1 MPKLKPVGSSGNR
14 GKGFSTSSTSLN
26 RTTERHHHHQQ
37 QDSPTSF
44 LHHHH
49 NNNSNQIHHQQES
62 YSINSSYNNSGTQ
75 SLNVSG
81 SSSPASIHMSLS
93 NKPPPPPPPPSN
105 LKPSLSSVSQIK
117 ITNVFCQASFESAF
131 NNKLFHFINYSLG
144 HPMNKRQLRN
154 ASQSTTANPRWLP
167 NHLESMV
174 VSRVRSPTLLPS
186 CLVCTFLHHLHSQL
200 GIWWTRE
207 VVNPSKQFLQPR
219 HPLVEVV

>member
-1 MPKLKPVGSSGNR
+1 MIVCGRYSEMDLYVILGDSFLGNKNNGRSPGGGGNSVGSGGSSSGGGFGGGASRPPVPGGPLGLGDLFAGGMPKLKPVGSSGNR

-117 ITNVFCQASFESAF
+117 ITTC
-131 NNKLFHFINYSLG
+131 
-144 HPMNKRQLRN
+144 
-154 ASQSTTANPRWLP
+154 
-167 NHLESMV
+167 
-174 VSRVRSPTLLPS
+174 LLS
-186 CLVCTFLHHLHSQL
+186 SKF
-200 GIWWTRE
+200 RE
-207 VVNPSKQFLQPR
+207 CC
-219 HPLVEVV
+219 